1 MTAQQ
6 LQDDY
11 EMSQSEVGEKLFLKQ
26 QTICKIE
33 QKAIQNFKEIFE
45 KMGYKMDDLLNFW
58 AGF

>member
-45 KMGYKMDDLLNFW
+45 KMGYKMDDLLNF
-58 AGF
+58 